1 MAGSV
6 DDRAPA
12 SPSPARAPFSPEDRP
27 ITRASLVADLRAL
40 GVAPGATL
48 LVHAALSRV
57 GWVFGG
63 TQAVIGALLEALGP
77 EGTLMMPTHSTDL
90 TEPSRWQAP
99 PVPESWQQAIR
110 DGLPPYDA
118 ARTPTRQMGALA
130 ETFRRWPGVRRSGH
144 PYGSFAALGPR
155 TDALLDG
162 HAPGCAFGEASPLGA
177 LYRAHGQVL
186 LLGVGHGNDT
196 SLHLAEYR
204 AHWPSKAEHEEGSP
218 MVVDGERRWVTYRE
232 LRHDDE
238 DFETLGAAWEAR
250 AGEALRVGPVGRAE
264 ARLIDQRALVDFATA
279 WMNEH
284 RR

>member
-1 MAGSV
+1 M
-6 DDRAPA
+6 D
-12 SPSPARAPFSPEDRP
+12 SPSPASRSAARAGFSPADTP
-27 ITRASLVADLRAL
+27 ITQASLLADLRAL
-40 GVAPGATL
+40 GLAPGTTL

-77 EGTLMMPTHSTDL
+77 TGTLMMPTHSTDL

-99 PVPESWQQAIR
+99 AVPAHWQQAIR
-110 DGLPPYDA
+110 DGMPAYDPE
-118 ARTPTRQMGALA
+118 RTPTRQMGALA
-130 ETFRRWPGVRRSGH
+130 EAFRRWPGVRRSGH

-155 TDALLDG
+155 SDALLDG
-162 HAPGCAFGEASPLGA
+162 HAPGCAFGEASPIGA
-177 LYRAHGQVL
+177 LYRARGQVL

-204 AHWPSKAEHEEGSP
+204 AQWPSKAEHDEGSP
-218 MVVDGERRWVTYRE
+218 MTVDGVRRWVTYRE
-232 LRHDDE
+232 LRHEEE
-238 DFETLGAAWEAR
+238 DFETIGAAWEAG
-250 AGEALRVGPVGRAE
+250 AGSALRISRVGEAE
-264 ARLIDQRALVDFATA
+264 ARLFDQRALVDFATA

>member
-1 MAGSV
+1 MDSPPTEA
-6 DDRAPA
+6 A
-12 SPSPARAPFSPEDRP
+12 SAARAPFAPDATP
-27 ITRASLVADLRAL
+27 ITGASLLADLGAL
-40 GVAPGATL
+40 GVTPGSTL

-99 PVPESWQQAIR
+99 PVPEPWQQAIR
-110 DGLPPYDA
+110 DGLPAFDPD
-118 ARTPTRQMGALA
+118 RTPTRQMGALA

-155 TDALLDG
+155 TEALLEG
-162 HAPGCAFGEASPLGA
+162 HAPGCAFGEASPIGA
-177 LYRAHGQVL
+177 LYREQGQVL

-204 AHWPSKAEHEEGSP
+204 ASWPSKTEHEEGSP
-218 MVVDGERRWVTYRE
+218 MLVDGARRWVTYRE

-238 DFETLGAAWEAR
+238 DFETIGAAFEAT
-250 AGEALRVGPVGRAE
+250 AGAALRRGQVGQAE
-264 ARLIDQRALVDFATA
+264 ARLLDQRPLVDFATA
-279 WMNEH
+279 WMSTH